1 MLGLKRATQALS
13 GLRHRARVGPRVINP
28 MVMLC
33 LTLHLDLL
41 QAGTLMILM
50 TSGEVLDDEARESSG
65 FASLVLFGR
74 GGLHHDSSEW
84 FRGLRWDVR

>member
-1 MLGLKRATQALS
+1 
-13 GLRHRARVGPRVINP
+13 
-28 MVMLC
+28 
-33 LTLHLDLL
+33 
-41 QAGTLMILM
+41 MILM

-74 GGLHHDSSEW
+74 GGLRHDSSKW